1 MLGYYSS
8 NEPAK
13 EKLNNKTLKLLIQN
27 LKNIVELLEDE
38 IIVEDEQNNVIRLE
52 DMMQNIQKEFDDPE
66 YLEVD

>member
-8 NEPAK
+8 KEPAK

-52 DMMQNIQKEFDDPE
+52 DMMQNIQKEFEDPE

>member
-8 NEPAK
+8 KEQEK
-13 EKLNNKTLKLLIQN
+13 EKVNNKTLKLLIQN

-52 DMMQNIQKEFDDPE
+52 DMMQNIQKEFEEPD

>member
-8 NEPAK
+8 KEQEK
-13 EKLNNKTLKLLIQN
+13 EKVNNKTLKLLIQN

-52 DMMQNIQKEFDDPE
+52 DMMQNIQKEFEDPE